1 LKLEN
6 QTKSNER
13 RQRRKKEDA
22 RDVFEKAL
30 DDGSLTFNGDQE
42 LLDFSAILGGL
53 IGAGVA
59 GTVGRAATRGL
70 GMRRSGFLIEV
81 PLLAGGAYAG
91 GKTAHDA
98 AKAHIAQRKKHKDD
112 AGDDA
117 FDQLKKLQERQSRTR
132 KR

>member
-1 LKLEN
+1 MSELVE
-6 QTKSNER
+6 ED
-13 RQRRKKEDA
+13 EDDA

-30 DDGSLTFNGDQE
+30 DNGAIILNGDQE
-42 LLDFSAILGGL
+42 LIDFSAVLGGL
-53 IGAGVA
+53 VGAGVA

-98 AKAHIAQRKKHKDD
+98 AKAHIAQRKKQKDD
-112 AGDDA
+112 AGDNA